1 MKKNSNN
8 YKGTTA
14 IGKYTE
20 VIKCPELGE
29 SMVTRRWISADSP
42 TVNLKI

>member
-20 VIKCPELGE
+20 VLKRPELGE
-29 SMVTRRWISADSP
+29 S
-42 TVNLKI
+42 TVPAPCPLILR